1 MLDPGQ
7 GLGKKVRDVVPA
19 RDMLNAELLA
29 PDAVLQ
35 PMEAHVDALRQAR
48 RDRLV
53 GQGHG
58 DLIVTEE
65 EGGGLRVPQ
74 VVEN

>member
-1 MLDPGQ
+1 
-7 GLGKKVRDVVPA
+7 
-19 RDMLNAELLA
+19 
-29 PDAVLQ
+29 
-35 PMEAHVDALRQAR
+35 MEAHVDALRQAR

-58 DLIVTEE
+58 DLVVTEE
-65 EGGGLRVPQ
+65 EDGGLRVPQ

>member
-1 MLDPGQ
+1 MLD
-7 GLGKKVRDVVPA
+7 
-19 RDMLNAELLA
+19 AELLEL
-29 PDAVLQ
+29 DAVLQ

-53 GQGHG
+53 GQPHG
-58 DLIVTEE
+58 DLVVTEE

-74 VVEN
+74 VVED